1 MPPSPLSSPIDFE
14 IDRRGRLTHIGPGV
28 ERTLGYS
35 SAELEGQWIGR
46 LLHERHLSGLRMQ
59 VEMRRGLEATWQPF
73 HFHVAHSDGNHRLV
87 TLETRLRFDADGRF
101 GGATGRVLRMS
112 SDEMQADADFFGGL
126 VTRHASDSVI
136 VTEAE
141 PVRAPGP
148 RILYV
153 NDALCR
159 ETGYTRSE
167 LVGQTPRIFQG
178 PETDRAALDRIREA
192 LDRWEPVTEEL
203 CNYRKDGSRFWI
215 ELSIT
220 PVADAGGYFTHWVA
234 VQRDISERKRLEA
247 ELAENQARF
256 RELVANLPG
265 VVYRC
270 TYDRDWH
277 SQYLSAQFEQIC
289 GYTLDQ
295 FEGAHAQSFKQL
307 VHPDDLPHIRRAVQ
321 IAVQSRGS
329 YDVEYRIRHAD
340 GSTRWV
346 HDQGR
351 PFFDADGAVR
361 YLDGVFF
368 DVTDRVRVDKR
379 LRMLEAA
386 VENATESILI
396 TDATERGTI
405 EFVNPGF
412 ERMTGYTADE
422 VIGKTPRLM
431 QGPDTDP
438 GVINRLRTN
447 LRDGDDFFG
456 ETINYRKDGTPF
468 SIEWSISEVR
478 DPSGTLTHH
487 VAVQRDVTA
496 RRAADQQLRLLE
508 SAVEAAPDGVVVC
521 EVRPDLGYPVAIYAN
536 SAFFAINGHDV
547 IPVSDIGPHFFVGP
561 ENDSDQLEQFFRLF
575 SGTSGGTVEGPTH
588 RKDGSVIHSEVSV
601 APVIG
606 QSGSVTHWVIVQRDV
621 THMRRYEAE
630 REARVRAEQMV
641 RAKSTFFDN
650 LSHEIRTPL
659 TAILGAADVLASEVP
674 PDQYEF
680 AEMVQQGGE
689 RLLYTLDSFLDLAR
703 LESEVEDVRLA
714 EVALLPLLETVV
726 RAHRPTAAR
735 KGITLNAHCPTDLHT
750 RTDASALS
758 SALGHVIGNAVK
770 FTDRGGITIDV
781 SQPSDRVT
789 ISVRDTGVGI
799 APDFLPH
806 VFDEFA
812 QQSDGLDRSH
822 EGNGLGLTI
831 AHRLV
836 ARISGRIDVAST
848 MGEGSTVTIS
858 LPAKVA
864 LPVQS
869 TSTTVDSRR
878 RTEPI

>member
-1 MPPSPLSSPIDFE
+1 
-14 IDRRGRLTHIGPGV
+14 
-28 ERTLGYS
+28 
-35 SAELEGQWIGR
+35 
-46 LLHERHLSGLRMQ
+46 
-59 VEMRRGLEATWQPF
+59 MRRGLEAAWQPF
-73 HFHVAHSDGNHRLV
+73 HFHVAHSDGGHRLV
-87 TLETRLRFDADGRF
+87 TLETQLRFDANGRF
-101 GGATGRVLRMS
+101 EGATGRLVRMS
-112 SDEMQADADFFGGL
+112 PDEAQADADFFGGL
-126 VTRHASDSVI
+126 AARHAGDSVI

-141 PVRAPGP
+141 PTTAPGP

-153 NDALCR
+153 NDALCQS
-159 ETGYTRSE
+159 TGYTRSE
-167 LVGQTPRIFQG
+167 LIGQTPRIFQG
-178 PETDRAALDRIREA
+178 PETDRAALDRIRET
-192 LDRWEPVTEEL
+192 LKRWEPVTEEL
-203 CNYRKDGSRFWI
+203 CNYRKDGSRFWV

-220 PVADAGGYFTHWVA
+220 PVADAGGYYTHWVA
-234 VQRDISERKRLEA
+234 VQRDISKRKRLEA

-256 RELVANLPG
+256 HELVANLPG

-270 TYDRDWH
+270 TYDRDWN
-277 SQYLSAQFEQIC
+277 SLYLSAQFEQIC
-289 GYTLDQ
+289 GYATSQ
-295 FEGAHAQSFKQL
+295 FEGADAQSFKQL
-307 VHPDDLPHIRRAVQ
+307 VHPDDLPHIRTAVR
-321 IAVQSRGS
+321 IAVQNRGS
-329 YDVEYRIRHAD
+329 YDVTYRIRHAD

-351 PFFDADGAVR
+351 PFFDTDGTVR

-368 DVTDRVRVDKR
+368 DVTNQVHVDKR

-386 VENATESILI
+386 VENATESVLI

-412 ERMTGYTADE
+412 ERMTGYTSDE

-438 GVINRLRTN
+438 AVIERLREN

-468 SIEWSISEVR
+468 SIEWSISDVR
-478 DPSGTLTHH
+478 DANGTLTHH

-496 RRAADQQLRLLE
+496 RRATDQRLRLLE

-521 EVRPDLGYPVAIYAN
+521 EARPDLGHPVAIYAN
-536 SAFFAINGHDV
+536 SAFFSINGHEV
-547 IPVSDIGPHFFVGP
+547 APVSAIGSHFFVGP
-561 ENDSDQLEQFFRLF
+561 ENDADQLEQFFRLF

-601 APVIG
+601 APVVDQDG
-606 QSGSVTHWVIVQRDV
+606 TVTHWVIVQRDV

-641 RAKSTFFDN
+641 RAKSAFFDN

-703 LESEVEDVRLA
+703 LESEVEDVHLA
-714 EVALLPLLETVV
+714 DVALRPLLETVV
-726 RAHRPTAAR
+726 RAHRSTATR
-735 KGITLNAHCPTDLHT
+735 KGIAVDVHCPTDLHAW
-750 RTDASALS
+750 TDGPALS
-758 SALGHVIGNAVK
+758 SALGHIVGNATK
-770 FTDRGGITIDV
+770 FTDRGSVTVDV
-781 SQPSDRVT
+781 SDEARPVTIRVT
-789 ISVRDTGVGI
+789 DTGVGI

-812 QQSDGLDRSH
+812 QQSGGLDRSH

-831 AHRLV
+831 ARRLV
-836 ARISGRIDVAST
+836 ARVGGRIDVESVV
-848 MGEGSTVTIS
+848 GEGTTVTI
-858 LPAKVA
+858 A
-864 LPVQS
+864 LP
-869 TSTTVDSRR
+869 
-878 RTEPI
+878 TETAS